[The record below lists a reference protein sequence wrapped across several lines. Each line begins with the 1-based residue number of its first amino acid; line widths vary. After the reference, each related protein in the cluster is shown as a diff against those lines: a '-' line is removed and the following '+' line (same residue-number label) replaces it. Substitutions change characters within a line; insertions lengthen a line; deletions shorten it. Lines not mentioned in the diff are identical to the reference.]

1 MTPSVDRARTAMTRV
16 NLSRPMS
23 AAIGDGILKVAGTL
37 FDFGCGRG
45 HDLRTLRTLGYTAD
59 GWDPHFRPEAPLRVA
74 DVVNLGYV
82 VNVIEDPAER
92 ASTLRRAWELAT
104 KVLVVSGRL
113 TWEARELVGN
123 RFGDGIL
130 TRIGTFQKF
139 FEQAELAD
147 WIASTLDVR
156 PLAAAPGIFYVFRDS
171 AAEQDFL
178 SRRVYSYRPR
188 IQVDPRTKYEQHA
201 DDLAPLLAFITNHAR
216 PPRQGEL
223 PQAEGDRICSAL
235 GSLRAASSLIL
246 QMIEEAQWEELV
258 RRRREELLIYVA
270 LSRFTSR
277 PKFTQLGPGLAGD
290 LRVLF
295 GTYRQAC
302 IQADKLLLAA
312 GNPVAVYLAARSS
325 KVGKQTPT
333 ALYVH
338 VSALGELP
346 PVLQVYE
353 ACARILSG
361 NVTSTKV
368 LKLSVV
374 EPQVSYL
381 SYPCF
386 DRDAHP
392 VLESAVTVN
401 LRSLTVNF
409 RDYSRS
415 ENPPLLH
422 RKEEFL
428 GLGDSRRGLYSRLTR
443 SEIRAGLYAHP
454 EQIGHLKGWAATL
467 SAAGVRVAGHRL
479 IRSS

>member
-16 NLSRPMS
+16 NLSRPM
-23 AAIGDGILKVAGTL
+23 AAVIGDGILRDDGTV

-45 HDLRTLRTLGYTAD
+45 YDVRTLRALGYSAD
-59 GWDPHFRPEAPLRVA
+59 GWDPHFRPNVPLRA
-74 DVVNLGYV
+74 AEVVNLGYV

-92 ASTLRRAWELAT
+92 ASTLRRAWDLAT

-113 TWEARELVGN
+113 IWEARDLVGKP
-123 RFGDGIL
+123 FGDGIL
-130 TRIGTFQKF
+130 TKIGTFQKF
-139 FEQAELAD
+139 FEQAELAN
-147 WIASTLDVR
+147 WIASTLEVR

-178 SRRVYSYRPR
+178 SKRVYSYRPR
-188 IQVDPRTKYEQHA
+188 IQVDPRTTYEQHA
-201 DDLAPLLAFITNHAR
+201 DDLAPLLAFITAHAR
-216 PPRQGEL
+216 PPRLGEL
-223 PQAEGDRICSAL
+223 PQADADQICVAM

-246 QMIEEAQWEELV
+246 QIIAEAQWEELV
-258 RRRREELLIYVA
+258 KRRREELLIYVA

-277 PKFTQLGPGLAGD
+277 PKFMELGRELAGD
-290 LRVLF
+290 LRALF
-295 GTYRQAC
+295 GSYRQAC
-302 IQADKLLLAA
+302 LQADKLLLAA
-312 GNPVAVYLAARSS
+312 GNPVAVYLAARGSS
-325 KVGKQTPT
+325 VGKQTPT

-338 VSALGELP
+338 ASALGELP
-346 PVLQVYE
+346 AVLQVYE

-361 NVTSTKV
+361 NVATANV

-392 VLESAVTVN
+392 VLETAVTVN
-401 LRSLTVNF
+401 LRSLSVNF
-409 RDYSRS
+409 RDYKRS
-415 ENPPLLH
+415 DNPPLLH

-428 GLGDSRRGLYSRLTR
+428 GSGDHRRKLYSRLTR
-443 SEIRAGLYAHP
+443 SEIRAGLYDHP

-467 SAAGVRVAGHRL
+467 TKADVRLAGHRL
-479 IRSS
+479 VRLR